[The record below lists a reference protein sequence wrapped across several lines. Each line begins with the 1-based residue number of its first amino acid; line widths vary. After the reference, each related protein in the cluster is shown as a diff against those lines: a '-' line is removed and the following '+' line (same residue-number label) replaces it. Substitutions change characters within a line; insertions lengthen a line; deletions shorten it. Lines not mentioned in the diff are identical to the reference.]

1 MNARRQ
7 DATRPRSSGRS
18 RGFSL
23 VEVLVA
29 LVVVSVGLLGLA
41 KMESLAL
48 ASTSVASARSVAA
61 IEAASLAAMMHANQ
75 DFWQNTGVYP
85 STVITSQVNP
95 FAGAPACLTP
105 GTSAC
110 SPQLMANYDLNL
122 WATAVSQV
130 LPAYSAW
137 ITCGTTPTLPSI
149 SCTIQIVWAENA
161 VAMTSQQN
169 NGTQNNLANLSL
181 PTYTLYVQ
189 P

>member
-1 MNARRQ
+1 MKPKLPARAR
-7 DATRPRSSGRS
+7 GS

-29 LVVVSVGLLGLA
+29 LLVVSVGLIGLA

-48 ASTSVASARSVAA
+48 SSTSVASLRSVAA
-61 IEAASLAAMMHANQ
+61 IEAASLASMMHANQ
-75 DFWQNTGVYP
+75 DFWQNTAVYP
-85 STVITSQVNP
+85 STVITSQLNP
-95 FAGAPACLTP
+95 FAAAAPCLTP
-105 GTSAC
+105 GTNAC

-122 WATAVSQV
+122 WANSLSQV

-137 ITCGTTPTLPSI
+137 ITCGTTPGLPTV

>member
-1 MNARRQ
+1 VNAKH
-7 DATRPRSSGRS
+7 SSSARAAC
-18 RGFSL
+18 GFSL

-29 LVVVSVGLLGLA
+29 LLIVSVGLIGLA

-48 ASTSVASARSVAA
+48 SSTSVASLRSVAA
-61 IEAASLAAMMHANQ
+61 IEAASLASMMHANQ
-75 DFWQNTGVYP
+75 DFWQNTAVYP
-85 STVITSQVNP
+85 STVITSQLNP
-95 FAGAPACLTP
+95 FAAAVPCLTP
-105 GTSAC
+105 GANAC

-122 WATAVSQV
+122 WASSLSQV

-137 ITCGTTPTLPSI
+137 VTCGTTPGLPSV

>member
-1 MNARRQ
+1 M
-7 DATRPRSSGRS
+7 
-18 RGFSL
+18 
-23 VEVLVA
+23 LVA
-29 LVVVSVGLLGLA
+29 LTVVSVGLIGLA

-48 ASTSVASARSVAA
+48 SSTTVASARSVAA
-61 IEAASLAAMMHANQ
+61 IEAASLASMMHANQ

-85 STVITSQVNP
+85 STVITSQSNP
-95 FAGAPACLTP
+95 FAAAPPCLTS
-105 GTSAC
+105 GDNAC

-122 WATAVSQV
+122 WATALDQV

-137 ITCGTTPTLPSI
+137 ITCGTTPNLPTI

-161 VAMTSQQN
+161 VAMTSQQD
-169 NGTQNNLANLSL
+169 NGTVNNLANLSL